1 MNTAVLKFWSI
12 RKMQK
17 MSKSS
22 LILLKQ
28 PSCPKREK
36 GRLADLVKLRRW
48 KQWFESNGNIIF
60 LERDCYGEYI
70 SANFQLQM
78 QNGFWKTYLLS
89 CKSVDPSASKQEFA
103 HFESLSVSYFQT
115 RFPLCV
121 AIFIMTFK
129 YHYCEKRNNV
139 KHVCSLS

>member
-1 MNTAVLKFWSI
+1 MHYIARNTLQ
-12 RKMQK
+12 R
-17 MSKSS
+17 
-22 LILLKQ
+22 
-28 PSCPKREK
+28 